1 MVLTLLLKTKYIT
14 YKIRFWNKYSAI
26 ILFRATEIKSI
37 DETRSLL
44 VDWIL
49 IKKPCIRTIHLRSTN
64 SIDLTKKYWL
74 DKIESFYKYDS
85 ADV

>member
-37 DETRSLL
+37 DGTRSLL
-44 VDWIL
+44 VD
-49 IKKPCIRTIHLRSTN
+49 
-64 SIDLTKKYWL
+64 
-74 DKIESFYKYDS
+74 
-85 ADV
+85 